1 MFRNL
6 GQQMRDVVEDI
17 QIVEFA
23 GLHNAVDDGTGFG
36 SMDGVD

>member
-23 GLHNAVDDGTGFG
+23 GLHNPVDDGTAFG
-36 SMDGVD
+36 YVEGDD